1 MQRAM
6 PHYPRGLKNTENKKQ
21 QQGES
26 DRNQDRAETAQAVGK
41 KEKHRDFLLKMASS
55 ADASAAL

>member
-1 MQRAM
+1 M
-6 PHYPRGLKNTENKKQ
+6 PQHPRGLKNTENKKQ

-26 DRNQDRAETAQAVGK
+26 DRDHDGAETAQAVGK

-55 ADASAAL
+55 AAASAAL